1 MAKYG
6 TIRELQAQATEL
18 IKSTRT
24 GEPLIVTSRGK
35 PVAVLTAVSA
45 DDADHVA
52 MLMERITSYEAFK
65 TLQSQAADKPALSQQ
80 ATDSLIKNVRKQ
92 Q

>member
-6 TIRELQAQATEL
+6 TIRELQARATEL

-35 PVAVLTAVSA
+35 PVAVLTAVSP
-45 DDADHVA
+45 DDADRIA
-52 MLMERITSYEAFK
+52 LLMERITSYEAYK
-65 TLQSQAADKPALSQQ
+65 TLQQQAASKAGMTQRQIDA
-80 ATDSLIKNVRKQ
+80 LIKKIRKKQ
-92 Q
+92 

>member
-6 TIRELQAQATEL
+6 TIRELQARATEL

-35 PVAVLTAVSA
+35 PVAVLTAVSP
-45 DDADHVA
+45 DDADRFA
-52 MLMERITSYEAFK
+52 LLMERITSYEAYK
-65 TLQSQAADKPALSQQ
+65 TLQQQAYAKTGMSQQ
-80 ATDSLIKNVRKQ
+80 EIDALIKKIRKKQ
-92 Q
+92 